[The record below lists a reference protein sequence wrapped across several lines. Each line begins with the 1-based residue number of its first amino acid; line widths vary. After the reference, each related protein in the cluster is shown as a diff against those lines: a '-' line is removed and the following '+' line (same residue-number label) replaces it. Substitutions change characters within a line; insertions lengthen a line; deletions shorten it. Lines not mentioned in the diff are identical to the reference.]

1 MAAAGVMT
9 ANPALVAG
17 GASVVAGDIAAE
29 GAKKAAKQQEDA
41 ALAAKTTQEAAAKTS
56 AAAFQP
62 FQATGQAAYSTL
74 GSMLGLAP
82 AAQAGG
88 SPSSLSST
96 TGMASDAG
104 TRMGV
109 PRTDDGPQ
117 QRAARQSQSSYAPTL
132 GDMAGGNVVQLRAP
146 TGEVA
151 MVPKAKAPFYAARG
165 AQIIGFNGQ
174 PVGEVLP

>member
-109 PRTDDGPQ
+109 PRDAGDEPQ

-132 GDMAGGNVVQLRAP
+132 GDMASGDVVQLRAP

-151 MVPKAKAPFYAARG
+151 MVPRAQAPFYVERG
-165 AQIIGFNGQ
+165 AVELGG
-174 PVGEVLP
+174 VA